1 MLLNVGQAD
10 ERQATEVGFSLH
22 GVSDPF
28 SLTESPENLL
38 DATAT
43 LYEGALEPVQFFAD
57 TFLVTGGFGPVFQGR
72 KHSLLVCWMT
82 AQPSI
87 PTEAGVHSTPITI
100 QSLW

>member
-1 MLLNVGQAD
+1 VGQAD

-43 LYEGALEPVQFFAD
+43 LYEGALEPVQFFAN
-57 TFLVTGGFGPVFQGR
+57 TFLVTGGFGPVS
-72 KHSLLVCWMT
+72 KAEST
-82 AQPSI
+82 ACLF
-87 PTEAGVHSTPITI
+87 AG
-100 QSLW
+100 